1 MVLMQGYLF
10 RKLTLTWKLCDM
22 EKNLPVNCEPLTK
35 TVDVFFCFPIF
46 PFFLLHRPNLGYVL
60 LLCFLNTM
68 FIYIYV
74 YIYNI
79 KILYIYIVPFPLY
92 FSRICHAPAFHV
104 FRTLFPYVR
113 LCLTLFNYSFC
124 IYLGDFVFYGFINF
138 YLLFLFFICIYLLA
152 PPIRPPSS
160 RPPVLSKE
168 WSDEWPYT
176 DIQHLS
182 LSLSLSPS
190 LQSIAILN
198 LVFVISICFY
208 LFHSVSNIS

>member
-1 MVLMQGYLF
+1 M
-10 RKLTLTWKLCDM
+10 C
-22 EKNLPVNCEPLTK
+22 
-35 TVDVFFCFPIF
+35 
-46 PFFLLHRPNLGYVL
+46 
-60 LLCFLNTM
+60 
-68 FIYIYV
+68 
-74 YIYNI
+74 IYNI

-113 LCLTLFNYSFC
+113 LCLTLFNYSFAIIWVILC
-124 IYLGDFVFYGFINF
+124 SMV
-138 YLLFLFFICIYLLA
+138 LLTFICC
-152 PPIRPPSS
+152 SCS
-160 RPPVLSKE
+160 LSVYIC
-168 WSDEWPYT
+168 W
-176 DIQHLS
+176 HLPLGPLQVGPQFCRKNGVTNDRILTSNTS